1 MIFFGNLYNEYIILE
16 VLDFL
21 REEKKFE
28 DKNQLVEAMARDEDK
43 AREIIVKRYGNIK
56 SIL

>member
-1 MIFFGNLYNEYIILE
+1 MYTEYIILE

-43 AREIIVKRYGNIK
+43 AREIIVKMYGNI
-56 SIL
+56 